1 MEKMSQESLA
11 PASNECIFA
20 AISHFFGW
28 LDAVIVWDTYKDRSP
43 LMRFQSIQAL
53 ALDQIVSAILFH
65 KEFHHPWFER
75 YIESFGSA

>member
-28 LDAVIVWDTYKDRSP
+28 LDAVIVWDTYKDKSP
-43 LMRFQSIQAL
+43 LIRFQSIQA
-53 ALDQIVSAILFH
+53 
-65 KEFHHPWFER
+65 R
-75 YIESFGSA
+75 GT